1 MRLFILYN
9 LQLEIINFLCKTCVK
24 QIVTSNR
31 MTTYKIKTTSWVLW
45 ISTLMT
51 TLFGGIVLAF
61 KLLPK
66 DYTVLMVAIV
76 LIMVAAFFL
85 QRFTS
90 LGIVIVN
97 LTDKEISI
105 NWIKQYIFHN
115 RPNREIPL
123 SDIESYKY
131 QPDQNFDLFKLTL
144 KDGSEIRL
152 WHFTFTSGDDFH
164 KLAMDF
170 SQIVIKHNKE
180 RTKKS
185 KTEELG
191 QSGVGIKRANTIFE
205 SEFAPFLAAFA
216 ILIIVAVPLILYFR
230 SADTSKNPFAL
241 LAPMAGAI
249 FFLIQFYKYRRTRNN
264 EQ

>member
-1 MRLFILYN
+1 MHL
-9 LQLEIINFLCKTCVK
+9 
-24 QIVTSNR
+24 
-31 MTTYKIKTTSWVLW
+31 MPTYKIKTTSWVLW

-51 TLFGGIVLAF
+51 ILFGGVVLALTF
-61 KLLPK
+61 LPRDK
-66 DYTVLMVAIV
+66 TVLIIAFAI
-76 LIMVAAFFL
+76 IMFLAFFL

-115 RPNREIPL
+115 RPNRQIPL
-123 SDIESYKY
+123 SDIDSYKH

-164 KLAMDF
+164 KLAMNF
-170 SQIVIKHNKE
+170 PQIAVKYNKE
-180 RTKKS
+180 LK
-185 KTEELG
+185 EEFKRGELDR
-191 QSGVGIKRANTIFE
+191 SGVGIKKAKTIFE
-205 SEFAPFLAAFA
+205 SEFAPFIAAFA
-216 ILIIVAVPLILYFR
+216 ILMIITFPLIIYFKP
-230 SADTSKNPFAL
+230 ADIAKNSLAL

-249 FFLIQFYKYRRTRNN
+249 FFLIQFYKYRKKN
-264 EQ
+264 Q